1 MTAQLKTTSPEPKKR
16 LAGQDA
22 LVTGASRGI
31 GAALAKALAAEG
43 AHVIALA
50 RTQGGLEALDDVI
63 QAAGGPPPTL
73 LVMDLRKLDDVDKIG
88 PSLFERFGRLDILAL
103 NAGMLGPLTPAAQI
117 TPKDFDKVMTL
128 NVAANARL
136 LRAADTLLRAAPAAR
151 VIGVSSSLVVNPQ
164 AYWGLYTASKAAFE
178 ALLQAYALETQ
189 QTAIKVHITRPGAVD
204 TAMLKEAFPGGF
216 QGVRQDPA
224 VLADE
229 IINMLLG

>member
-16 LAGQDA
+16 LAGQYA

-31 GAALAKALAAEG
+31 GAALAKALAGEG

-50 RTQGGLEALDDVI
+50 RTQGGLEALDDSI

-88 PSLFERFGRLDILAL
+88 PSLFERFGCLDILAL

-136 LRAADTLLRAAPAAR
+136 LRAADPLLRAAPAAR

-164 AYWGLYTASKAAFE
+164 AY
-178 ALLQAYALETQ
+178 
-189 QTAIKVHITRPGAVD
+189 
-204 TAMLKEAFPGGF
+204 
-216 QGVRQDPA
+216 
-224 VLADE
+224 
-229 IINMLLG
+229 